1 MCRIELGEYIAT
13 RIGPSRKL
21 DEERWK
27 QVVKFLLIDV
37 PEVEI
42 KVGQRGPPSI
52 AQGYDI
58 LYDRGAELW

>member
-1 MCRIELGEYIAT
+1 LGEYIAT
-13 RIGPSRKL
+13 RIGPSREL

-42 KVGQRGPPSI
+42 KVG
-52 AQGYDI
+52 
-58 LYDRGAELW
+58 

>member
-1 MCRIELGEYIAT
+1 MCRIELGEYIAI

-27 QVVKFLLIDV
+27 KVVKFLLIDI

-42 KVGQRGPPSI
+42 KVRQRGLSSI

-58 LYDRGAELW
+58 LYDRGAEI